1 MGRKEKDALAK
12 DGASESISF
21 EELIRILKGKQHV
34 KSEFLPKEMTDTSY
48 IFFPKA
54 VEDKRFCFLDDPAM
68 EIKAL
73 DPNFRI
79 RRNIHFGRVEKT
91 GYGLQVLIDNTSQEM
106 KMLAY
111 LRIRGHTTVLSTSG
125 GYAIVFDLKRM
136 KGINCTSNRIYCFT
150 DRRQIDNHYGYA
162 LHMEESSE
170 LYWHYITLKE
180 KVLDRHPELVVISN
194 LESQRTLSYTEY
206 LDLLSDHLKRRFGY
220 GQKDII
226 RVLEA
231 YGVLIPV
238 YHVMNFQ
245 VSETARIIHEMQV
258 KKDIEDG
265 GPYE

>member
-12 DGASESISF
+12 DGTSESISF
-21 EELIRILKGKQHV
+21 EELIRILKGKQRV

-79 RRNIHFGRVEKT
+79 RRNIDFGRVEKT
-91 GYGLQVLIDNTSQEM
+91 GYGLQVLIDNT
-106 KMLAY
+106 
-111 LRIRGHTTVLSTSG
+111 
-125 GYAIVFDLKRM
+125 
-136 KGINCTSNRIYCFT
+136 
-150 DRRQIDNHYGYA
+150 QIDNHYGYA

-180 KVLDRHPELVVISN
+180 KVLARHPELVVISN
-194 LESQRTLSYTEY
+194 LKSQRTLSYTEY
-206 LDLLSDHLKRRFGY
+206 LDLLSDHLQRRFGY
-220 GQKDII
+220 IKKDVITAI
-226 RVLEA
+226 ET
-231 YGVLIPV
+231 YENLIPV